1 MNPALGWALV
11 ALALVAGYAGYG
23 WRGMVLALT
32 VIVFWLLLQF
42 GRTLRTMRRAAGRPV
57 GETPSAV
64 MLQARLR
71 EGMTM
76 LEVLPL
82 AGSLGRAEGEPA
94 EERWR
99 WRDGGGASVALQFQG
114 GRLRRWQFER
124 EPAAAAAPA
133 APTAPAGEGG
143 GP

>member
-11 ALALVAGYAGYG
+11 ALALVAGYVGYG

-64 MLQARLR
+64 MLQAKLR

-99 WRDGGGASVALQFQG
+99 WRDAGGAGVVLRFRD
-114 GRLRRWQFER
+114 GRLRSWGFER
-124 EPAAAAAPA
+124 EAAADDAPEPPAAPA
-133 APTAPAGEGG
+133 RAGG